1 VSYVGEGGEER
12 RGRLVGRGSSAWD
25 CSGVKFWQLGVLFW
39 LLLLISS
46 SQFALLCSPVNEG
59 FDARASSI
67 VILNKLCL
75 FGASCRLG
83 TVASVWIVWGGPVG
97 GVAMVA

>member
-1 VSYVGEGGEER
+1 MLVREGKRDEGAWLGVGAP
-12 RGRLVGRGSSAWD
+12 RGIAQAYF
-25 CSGVKFWQLGVLFW
+25 FWQRGVLLW

-83 TVASVWIVWGGPVG
+83 TVAAVWIVWGGPVC